1 MNNRPFASLY
11 LANREIDPDLPDE
24 LSRVESAS
32 VNLET
37 DVVVF
42 KIFYD
47 YDEICSRTDI
57 NFRNLPVSDNAIAV
71 GVDRWFEVGKFDVFP

>member
-1 MNNRPFASLY
+1 MNNRPFASFY
-11 LANREIDPDLPDE
+11 LANREIVADLPDE

-37 DVVVF
+37 DVAVF

-47 YDEICSRTDI
+47 YDEI
-57 NFRNLPVSDNAIAV
+57 
-71 GVDRWFEVGKFDVFP
+71 

>member
-11 LANREIDPDLPDE
+11 LANREIDPGLPDE
-24 LSRVESAS
+24 LSRVEFAS

-47 YDEICSRTDI
+47 YDQICSRTDI
-57 NFRNLPVSDNAIAV
+57 NFRNLPV
-71 GVDRWFEVGKFDVFP
+71 P